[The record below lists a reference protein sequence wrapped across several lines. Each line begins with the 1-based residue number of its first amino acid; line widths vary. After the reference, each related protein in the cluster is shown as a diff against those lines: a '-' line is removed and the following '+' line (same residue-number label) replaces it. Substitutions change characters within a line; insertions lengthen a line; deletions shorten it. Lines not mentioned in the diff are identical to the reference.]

1 MLEKDTEDFGR
12 KINMPVE
19 GLKVAVP
26 NYFMSDIVSDEIRM
40 GIKNVIKFLEENG
53 VIVDYID
60 MKYLDQAVT
69 LYQVIA
75 MGKQA
80 VT

>member
-1 MLEKDTEDFGR
+1 
-12 KINMPVE
+12 MPVE